1 MRFQFAADLRFTLA
15 AIQDDEIFEES
26 GLVVVEGLYFDRTTG
41 PPARRQ
47 KPVTVRVRSRADVLH
62 KRPLRVLGPTDD
74 EGHDTSAVQQDQ
86 PADWSREDEVAFAIL
101 EIRVPPHLLRKR
113 EIAKQAAHDVRK
125 HVDRRLA
132 SLANAVGE
140 IGSPRGFRAV
150 SYTHLRAH

>member
-1 MRFQFAADLRFTLA
+1 VTGNDGRILDEVGHLLQQGRLRGNEAADAPAQSTGMRFQFAADLRFTLA

-47 KPVTVRVRSRADVLH
+47 KPVTVCVRSRADVLH

-113 EIAKQAAHDVRK
+113 EIAKQAR
-125 HVDRRLA
+125 
-132 SLANAVGE
+132 
-140 IGSPRGFRAV
+140 P
-150 SYTHLRAH
+150 